1 MQFNLLL
8 PIVTVFSVLGA
19 LVQASPIRCPDS
31 KRDLILSGAMPA
43 EECCSYGVCKNTV
56 VIAMARAQENQSSA
70 VMYNAKR

>member
-8 PIVTVFSVLGA
+8 SLITTFSLLGA
-19 LVQASPIRCPDS
+19 LGFASPIRCPDS

-56 VIAMARAQENQSSA
+56 VIAMGRSEEPLSSA
-70 VMYNAKR
+70 VRYNTKR